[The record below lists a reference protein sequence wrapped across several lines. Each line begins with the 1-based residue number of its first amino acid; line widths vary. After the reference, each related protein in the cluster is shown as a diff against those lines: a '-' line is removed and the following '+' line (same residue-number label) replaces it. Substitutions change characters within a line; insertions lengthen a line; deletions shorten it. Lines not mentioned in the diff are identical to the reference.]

1 MGRPPEAASQTALS
15 RLWQGFF
22 TGFSCPSFGLRSP
35 GLALRIEAV
44 NSQTVDALRQRSQ
57 LLLAVVVAGTLVVVS
72 LVGAWLAQQADER
85 AGLAARRVAT
95 TLVGEATARKRA
107 EFLAIVRDQ
116 VDGLLVVDRA
126 GVSLPPSALVSGR
139 QSGISL
145 MLADRSGKI
154 IEAETGLRLG
164 GAGETGPG
172 RQLAELALRRGQGL
186 DLAEGGEKLVV
197 TADIA
202 GLVFAEPLRRTA
214 PSHAAA
220 GPSGVSIVAAWP
232 LESEALSAQFSE
244 FGLSALQF
252 SASPPEAGERSGVLY
267 RPEASGAGLYISWVN
282 PMTATLQWVQLLPLV
297 SLALVGVLLT
307 ILRGVR
313 FQREATGIVADIER
327 AAFDRATRDPLTGL
341 RNRSGFK
348 MRLDEAVA
356 ERGEEDLVGVVYI
369 DLDRFKEVND
379 GYGHEM
385 GDKLLVAV
393 TERLTAICGRDVTI
407 ARLGGDEFAVVV
419 TKRRMAGDI
428 VAMGVSISRE
438 LGTPFT
444 LGTTEVVIGGSVGI
458 AISPEDG
465 IDATELVRRADIS
478 MYRAKTGGRGQAI
491 RFHASME
498 DEIKR
503 RKFLEGE
510 LRHAIARHQLQV
522 FYQPYLSS
530 DGDSLV
536 GVEALMRWTHPTE
549 GDISP
554 GVFVP
559 LAEETGLIVEIGDWM
574 MRRAMTD
581 ALSWPDV
588 HIALNVSPVQFRRK
602 ELVENTVA
610 LVTEIGIARE
620 RVEIE
625 ITEGVLMEDAEAAIE
640 VIQGFRD
647 AGLHVA
653 LDDFGTGYASLSY
666 LRKFPFDKLKVDQAF
681 VRNLGVTA
689 GSAAIIHSVVAL
701 GRSLGMTVHAEGIET
716 MEHHIFLRAAGCHH
730 FQGYYFAKAMPKEEM
745 DVYVARKKGP
755 IPRLAMRA

>member
-1 MGRPPEAASQTALS
+1 M
-15 RLWQGFF
+15 
-22 TGFSCPSFGLRSP
+22 
-35 GLALRIEAV
+35 RIDAV
-44 NSQTVDALRQRSQ
+44 NPQAVDALRQRSQ
-57 LLLAVVVAGTLVVVS
+57 ILLAVVVAGTLVVVS
-72 LVGAWLAQQADER
+72 LVGAWLAKSADER
-85 AGLAARRVAT
+85 SGLSSRRVAT
-95 TLVGEATARKRA
+95 TLIGEAAARKRA
-107 EFLAIVRDQ
+107 EFLTIVRDQ
-116 VDGLLVVDRA
+116 VDGVLIADKA
-126 GVSLPPSALVSGR
+126 GVTLPPAALSSAR
-139 QSGISL
+139 QGGLSL
-145 MLADRSGKI
+145 MLADRTGQI
-154 IEAETGLRLG
+154 IDAAAGLRL
-164 GAGETGPG
+164 AGNGEEGPN
-172 RQLAELALRRGQGL
+172 RKLAERALSGGQGI

-197 TADIA
+197 TTDMAA
-202 GLVFAEPLRRTA
+202 LVFAEPLRRVA
-214 PSHAAA
+214 PGRPAA
-220 GPSGVSIVAAWP
+220 GQTAVSIIAVWR
-232 LESEALSAQFSE
+232 LEHETLSAQFAD

-252 SASPPEAGERSGVLY
+252 SSSPPESGERSGVYYL
-267 RPEASGAGLYISWVN
+267 PDAGGAGLYISWVN
-282 PMTATLQWVQLLPLV
+282 PMTATLHWVQLLPLI
-297 SLALVGVLLT
+297 SIALVAVLLT
-307 ILRGVR
+307 ILKGVR

-327 AAFDRATRDPLTGL
+327 AAYDRATRDPLTGL

-348 MRLDEAVA
+348 MQLDDAVA
-356 ERGEEDLVGVVYI
+356 GRGDGDLVGVVYI

-379 GYGHEM
+379 GFGHEM

-419 TKRRMAGDI
+419 TKRRTAGDI
-428 VAMGVSISRE
+428 VTMGEAISRE
-438 LGTPFT
+438 LGMPFT

-458 AISPEDG
+458 AISPDDG
-465 IDATELVRRADIS
+465 DDATELVRRADIS

-510 LRHAIARHQLQV
+510 LRHAIARDQLRV

-536 GVEALMRWTHPTE
+536 GVEALMRWNHPTE

-581 ALSWPDV
+581 ALDWPDV

-610 LVTEIGIARE
+610 MVTEVGIARE

-730 FQGYYFAKAMPKEEM
+730 FQGYYFAKAMPKAEM
-745 DVYVARKKGP
+745 DDYVARKKGLV
-755 IPRLAMRA
+755 PRLALRA

>member
-1 MGRPPEAASQTALS
+1 M
-15 RLWQGFF
+15 
-22 TGFSCPSFGLRSP
+22 CSP

-57 LLLAVVVAGTLVVVS
+57 ILLAVVVAGTLMVVS
-72 LVGAWLAQQADER
+72 LVGAWLAQLADER
-85 AGLAARRVAT
+85 SGLASRRIAV
-95 TLVGEATARKRA
+95 TLVGEVSARKRA
-107 EFLAIVRDQ
+107 EFLTIVRDQ
-116 VDGLLVVDRA
+116 VDGSLILDKA
-126 GVSLPPSALVSGR
+126 GVSLPPSAVAAAR
-139 QSGISL
+139 QGGTSL
-145 MLADRSGKI
+145 MLADRRGKI
-154 IEAETGLRLG
+154 LDASAGLRL
-164 GAGETGPG
+164 AGTGDIGPA
-172 RQLAELALRRGQGL
+172 RQLAERALRGGQGI

-197 TADIA
+197 ADGMA
-202 GLVFAEPLRRTA
+202 GLVFAEPLRRFVSGR
-214 PSHAAA
+214 PGD
-220 GPSGVSIVAAWP
+220 GPPEFTIIAVWQLDHDAM
-232 LESEALSAQFSE
+232 SEQFAE
-244 FGLSALQF
+244 FGLSALRF
-252 SASPPEAGERSGVLY
+252 SDAAPQASERSGVLY
-267 RPEASGAGLYISWVN
+267 QPEEGSPGLHISWVN
-282 PMTATLQWVQLLPLV
+282 PMTATLHWVQLLPLI
-297 SLALVGVLLT
+297 SIALVAVLLT
-307 ILRGVR
+307 ILKGVR
-313 FQREATGIVADIER
+313 FQRQATGIVADIER

-348 MRLDEAVA
+348 MRLDDAVA
-356 ERGEEDLVGVVYI
+356 ARGAEDLVGVVYI

-419 TKRRMAGDI
+419 TGRRMTADI
-428 VAMGVSISRE
+428 VAIGEAISRE
-438 LGTPFT
+438 LGLPFT

-465 IDATELVRRADIS
+465 TDATELVRRADIS

-510 LRHAIARHQLQV
+510 LRHAIARNQLQV

-536 GVEALMRWTHPTE
+536 GVEALMRWSHPTE

-602 ELVENTVA
+602 ELVEATVA
-610 LVTEIGIARE
+610 LVTQVGIERS

-730 FQGYYFAKAMPKEEM
+730 FQGYYFAKAMPKDQM
-745 DVYVARKKGP
+745 DEYVARKKGLM
-755 IPRLAMRA
+755 PRLALRA

>member
-1 MGRPPEAASQTALS
+1 
-15 RLWQGFF
+15 
-22 TGFSCPSFGLRSP
+22 
-35 GLALRIEAV
+35 
-44 NSQTVDALRQRSQ
+44 
-57 LLLAVVVAGTLVVVS
+57 
-72 LVGAWLAQQADER
+72 
-85 AGLAARRVAT
+85 
-95 TLVGEATARKRA
+95 
-107 EFLAIVRDQ
+107 
-116 VDGLLVVDRA
+116 
-126 GVSLPPSALVSGR
+126 
-139 QSGISL
+139 
-145 MLADRSGKI
+145 
-154 IEAETGLRLG
+154 
-164 GAGETGPG
+164 
-172 RQLAELALRRGQGL
+172 
-186 DLAEGGEKLVV
+186 
-197 TADIA
+197 
-202 GLVFAEPLRRTA
+202 
-214 PSHAAA
+214 
-220 GPSGVSIVAAWP
+220 
-232 LESEALSAQFSE
+232 
-244 FGLSALQF
+244 
-252 SASPPEAGERSGVLY
+252 
-267 RPEASGAGLYISWVN
+267 
-282 PMTATLQWVQLLPLV
+282 MTATLQWVQLLPLV

>member
-1 MGRPPEAASQTALS
+1 
-15 RLWQGFF
+15 
-22 TGFSCPSFGLRSP
+22 
-35 GLALRIEAV
+35 LRIEAV
-44 NSQTVDALRQRSQ
+44 NPQAIDALRQRSQ
-57 LLLAVVVAGTLVVVS
+57 ILLAVVVAGTLVVVS
-72 LVGAWLAQQADER
+72 LVGAWLAQSADER
-85 AGLAARRVAT
+85 SGLASRRVAT
-95 TLVGEATARKRA
+95 TLIGEAGARKRA

-116 VDGLLVVDRA
+116 VDGMLIIDKA
-126 GVSLPPSALVSGR
+126 GVSLPPSAVAAAR
-139 QSGISL
+139 QGGISL
-145 MLADRSGKI
+145 MLADRTGKI
-154 IEAETGLRLG
+154 LDAAAGLRL
-164 GAGETGPG
+164 AGTGELAPI
-172 RQLAELALRRGQGL
+172 RQLAEHALKGGQGL
-186 DLAEGGEKLVV
+186 DLVEGGEKLVV
-197 TADIA
+197 KADMA
-202 GLVFAEPLRRTA
+202 ALVFAEPLRRVA
-214 PSHAAA
+214 PGRPAT
-220 GPSGVSIVAAWP
+220 GQTEVSIIAVWR
-232 LESEALSAQFSE
+232 LEHDALSAQFAD
-244 FGLSALQF
+244 FGLSGLQF
-252 SASPPEAGERSGVLY
+252 STSSPESSERSGVLY
-267 RPEASGAGLYISWVN
+267 RPEETGVGLYISWVN
-282 PMTATLQWVQLLPLV
+282 PMTATLHWVQLLPLI
-297 SLALVGVLLT
+297 SIALVAVLLT
-307 ILRGVR
+307 ILKGVR

-327 AAFDRATRDPLTGL
+327 AAYDRATRDPLTGL

-356 ERGEEDLVGVVYI
+356 ERGDEDLVGVVYI

-407 ARLGGDEFAVVV
+407 ARLGGDEFAVVA
-419 TKRRMAGDI
+419 TRRRTAGDI
-428 VAMGVSISRE
+428 VAMGEAISRE
-438 LGTPFT
+438 LGMPFT
-444 LGTTEVVIGGSVGI
+444 LDTTEVVIGGSVGI
-458 AISPEDG
+458 AVSPEDG
-465 IDATELVRRADIS
+465 TDATELVRRADIS

-510 LRHAIARHQLQV
+510 LRHAVARDQLQV

-536 GVEALMRWTHPTE
+536 GVEALMRWSHPTE

-610 LVTEIGIARE
+610 MVTEVGIARE

-625 ITEGVLMEDAEAAIE
+625 ITEGVLMDDAEAAIE
-640 VIQGFRD
+640 IIQGFRD

-730 FQGYYFAKAMPKEEM
+730 FQGYYFARAMPKEQM
-745 DVYVARKKGP
+745 DEYVARKKGLM
-755 IPRLAMRA
+755 PRLALRA

>member
-1 MGRPPEAASQTALS
+1 V
-15 RLWQGFF
+15 
-22 TGFSCPSFGLRSP
+22 LRS
-35 GLALRIEAV
+35 EAV
-44 NSQTVDALRQRSQ
+44 NQQTVDALRQRSQ
-57 LLLAVVVAGTLVVVS
+57 LLIALVVAGTLVVVS
-72 LVGAWLAQQADER
+72 MVGAWLAQLADER
-85 AGLAARRVAT
+85 ASIASHRVAT
-95 TLVGEATARKRA
+95 TLIGEATARKRA
-107 EFLAIVRDQ
+107 EFLTIVREQ
-116 VDGLLVVDRA
+116 VDGALLAQKGVVSLPPAAVASARHGGLSLMLANRAGEITEGSSGLRLDSSTDMGRARILAEQAIHGRPKLDMAEGGERLVVLADQAGFVFAEPARKVAPNRPASGLPDFSILAVWLLDRDLLSAQFADFGLGELQFSATPPGSSDRA
-126 GVSLPPSALVSGR
+126 GVY
-139 QSGISL
+139 
-145 MLADRSGKI
+145 
-154 IEAETGLRLG
+154 
-164 GAGETGPG
+164 
-172 RQLAELALRRGQGL
+172 
-186 DLAEGGEKLVV
+186 
-197 TADIA
+197 
-202 GLVFAEPLRRTA
+202 
-214 PSHAAA
+214 
-220 GPSGVSIVAAWP
+220 
-232 LESEALSAQFSE
+232 
-244 FGLSALQF
+244 
-252 SASPPEAGERSGVLY
+252 Y
-267 RPEASGAGLYISWVN
+267 RPSPGGAGLYISWIN
-282 PMTATLQWVQLLPLV
+282 PMTATLHWVQLLPLV
-297 SLALVGVLLT
+297 SIALVGVLLS

-313 FQREATGIVADIER
+313 FQREATEIVADIER
-327 AAFDRATRDPLTGL
+327 AAYDRATRDPLTGL

-348 MRLDEAVA
+348 MRLDEAVEA
-356 ERGEEDLVGVVYI
+356 RSGDELVGVVYI

-419 TKRRMAGDI
+419 TRRRTAGDI
-428 VAMGVSISRE
+428 VAMGEAISRE

-458 AISPEDG
+458 AIAPEDG
-465 IDATELVRRADIS
+465 ADATELVRRADIS

-510 LRHAIARHQLQV
+510 LRHAIARDQLQV

-536 GVEALMRWTHPTE
+536 GVEALMRWSHPTE

-610 LVTEIGIARE
+610 MVTEVGIARE

-745 DVYVARKKGP
+745 DEYVARKKGL
-755 IPRLAMRA
+755 IPRLALRA